1 LHLAATNRYTL
12 SGQEKAREGRIAPEA
27 RAISDLTY
35 DNLERVKSFIRQEID
50 ERRNVV
56 KKLKVVDTE
65 CLRISIERRR
75 ITSFFSRDWK

>member
-35 DNLERVKSFIRQEID
+35 DNLEGVCRNRLFAKRLTSVEMLSKS
-50 ERRNVV
+50 
-56 KKLKVVDTE
+56 
-65 CLRISIERRR
+65 
-75 ITSFFSRDWK
+75 